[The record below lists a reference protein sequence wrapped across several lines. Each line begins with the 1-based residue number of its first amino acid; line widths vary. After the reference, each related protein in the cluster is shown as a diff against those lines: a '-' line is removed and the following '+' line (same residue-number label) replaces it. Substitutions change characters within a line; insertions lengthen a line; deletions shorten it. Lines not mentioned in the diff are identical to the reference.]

1 MRRGKLFS
9 RSLNANYNNLQSLY
23 VNSRVSQ
30 YVFVPTKDVYFN
42 TLDQHADTLEGDVKP
57 PLVLVGNEGSGKSAL
72 LANWVSKRRE
82 HKHRDEFLFQHFVG
96 CTTQSLEVS
105 NRPFTEHNLNK
116 FTNLFPFC
124 SLHILCSDLK
134 QL

>member
-1 MRRGKLFS
+1 MMNTKRL
-9 RSLNANYNNLQSLY
+9 LQGNRKFFCFEDYFLSKID
-23 VNSRVSQ
+23 SRVSQ

-42 TLDQHADTLEGDVKP
+42 TLDQHADTLEGDIKP

-72 LANWVSKRRE
+72 LANWAAKRRE

-105 NRPFTEHNLNK
+105 
-116 FTNLFPFC
+116 
-124 SLHILCSDLK
+124 
-134 QL
+134 

>member
-1 MRRGKLFS
+1 MKHLQQGDCVLLDIAFFCLLFS
-9 RSLNANYNNLQSLY
+9 S
-23 VNSRVSQ
+23 NSRVSQ
-30 YVFVPTKDVYFN
+30 YVFVPTKDVYFT

-96 CTTQSLEVS
+96 CTTQSLEVMIS
-105 NRPFTEHNLNK
+105 FSSQTVL
-116 FTNLFPFC
+116 LIL
-124 SLHILCSDLK
+124 SLVIPHVVPP
-134 QL
+134 